1 MSFGEIYGAQD
12 NPRTLPSLVAAKE
25 LGLDLKLRPLD
36 TLPKEEYLKLNPQ
49 GLIPTFVGADGFILT
64 ESTAIL
70 LYIASQKENH
80 TLLGKTKQEAASV
93 HRWLSYSNT
102 QILPNLG
109 GWFAPILGRRPY
121 DEAAVNAAKEKTLEN
136 ISIIAKHLEGREFL
150 VGDGL
155 TIADL
160 FVAGQLTRG
169 FSFVLDKEWREA
181 NPGITAWA
189 ERIYALPAWREVI
202 KEPVFIE
209 KAITYPYTPG
219 Q

>member
-1 MSFGEIYGAQD
+1 MPFGEIYGAQD

-25 LGLDLKLRPLD
+25 LGLELTLRAPNVSS
-36 TLPKEEYLKLNPQ
+36 EEYLKLNPQ
-49 GLIPTFVGADGFILT
+49 GLIPTFVGADGFVLT

-70 LYIASQKENH
+70 TYIASQKDNNP
-80 TLLGKTKQEAASV
+80 LLGKTKQDTASV

-102 QILPNLG
+102 QILPNLA

-121 DEAAVNAAKEKTLEN
+121 DEAAVNEAKAKSLKN
-136 ISIIAKHLEGREFL
+136 VDIIAKHLEGRQYL
-150 VGDGL
+150 VGDSL

-160 FVAGQLTRG
+160 YVAGQLTRG

-202 KEPVFIE
+202 KEPVWSE